1 METIKKHF
9 ILKYHITLFLE
20 KMTDNLI
27 LKNIIHAKLKKP
39 YTENKT
45 IDQLRKETEE
55 AGNKIPLPKNT
66 KFKRVSVGNIDA
78 EWITCGEVETDKIF
92 MFIHGGGYYRGSIA
106 ATRATV
112 ARISAEAKVRC
123 LSIEYRLA
131 PEHPFPAA
139 IDDTFTA
146 YNWLL
151 KEGLNPKNIIVSGQS
166 AGGGLCLAL
175 LLKLKEKNF
184 FQPRGAVA
192 LSPWTDLTQSGK
204 TMKINADIDPV
215 ISKKYLDRMANLY
228 LAKTS
233 NMSPLASPLY
243 GELSGLPPLLVQV
256 GSAETMLDDSRRF
269 VEKAKIAKVDV
280 QIEVW
285 KDMFHGWHGSAHIL
299 KDGEKAIKSI
309 GLFCRNLFNNKFE

>member
-1 METIKKHF
+1 
-9 ILKYHITLFLE
+9 
-20 KMTDNLI
+20 MTDNLT
-27 LKNIIHAKLKKP
+27 LKNIIDAKLKNR
-39 YTENKT
+39 YTANKT
-45 IDQLRKETEE
+45 IDQLRKETKD
-55 AGNKIPLPKNT
+55 AGNIIPLPKNT

-78 EWITCGEVETDKIF
+78 EWITCGEFETDKIF
-92 MFIHGGGYYRGSIA
+92 MFMHGGGYYRGSIA
-106 ATRATV
+106 STRATV

-131 PEHPFPAA
+131 PEYPFPAA
-139 IDDTFTA
+139 IDDTYTA

-151 KEGLNPKNIIVSGQS
+151 KEGVKPKNIIVSGQS

-175 LLKLKEKNF
+175 LLKLKDKNF
-184 FQPRGAVA
+184 FQPRGAIA

-228 LAKTS
+228 LAKTP
-233 NMSPLASPLY
+233 NTTPLASPLY

-269 VEKAKIAKVDV
+269 VEKAKEAKVDV
-280 QIEVW
+280 QIEVY

-299 KDGEKAIKSI
+299 KDGEKAIKNI
-309 GLFCRNLFNNKFE
+309 GLFCRHLFNYK

>member
-27 LKNIIHAKLKKP
+27 LKNIIHAKLKNP

-55 AGNKIPLPKNT
+55 AGNKTPLPKNT

-78 EWITCGEVETDKIF
+78 EWITCGEFETDKIF
-92 MFIHGGGYYRGSIA
+92 MFMHGGGYYRGSIA

-151 KEGLNPKNIIVSGQS
+151 KEGLKPKNIIVSGQS

-192 LSPWTDLTQSGK
+192 LSPWTDLSQSGK
-204 TMKINADIDPV
+204 TMITNANIDPV

-228 LAKTS
+228 LSKTPS
-233 NMSPLASPLY
+233 DTPLASPLY
-243 GELSGLPPLLVQV
+243 GDLSGLPPILVQV
-256 GSAETMLDDSRRF
+256 GSAETMLDDSKRF
-269 VEKAKIAKVDV
+269 VERAKEAKVDV

-299 KDGEKAIKSI
+299 KDADEAIKSI
-309 GLFCRNLFNNKFE
+309 GLFCRKLFN